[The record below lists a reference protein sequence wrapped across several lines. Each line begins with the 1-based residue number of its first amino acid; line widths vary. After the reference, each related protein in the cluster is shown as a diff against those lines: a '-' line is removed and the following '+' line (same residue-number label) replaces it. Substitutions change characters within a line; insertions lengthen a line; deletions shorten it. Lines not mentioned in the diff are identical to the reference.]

1 MTVKI
6 NGISHIFQTKAGE
19 IPALD
24 DVSAT
29 ISEGEFVSV
38 VGPSGC
44 GKSTLLRIVAGLITP
59 TQGGIEIDGKS
70 VEEPLGDA
78 GFVFQKPVLF
88 PWRTV
93 TANVMF
99 PYEMRAQRDRDL
111 RAKRAAYEKRA
122 RELLELVGLTGFEK
136 SYPRE
141 LSGGM
146 AQRVSI
152 CRALLLDPQV
162 LLMDEPFGALDEFS
176 RDRLNVELL
185 RIWQETRKT
194 VFFVTHH
201 IPEAVFLSDRVLA
214 LSPRPGELLGDLTV
228 DLPRPRTPEVRETVE
243 FLQETVRVRKHL
255 RFDEAVGQAA
265 G

>member
-6 NGISHIFQTKAGE
+6 DNINHVFETKAGQ
-19 IPALD
+19 IPALR
-24 DVSAT
+24 DVSAS
-29 ISEGEFVSV
+29 IADGEFVSV

-44 GKSTLLRIVAGLITP
+44 GKSTLLRIVAGLIKP
-59 TQGGIEIDGKS
+59 TEGTVSFDGKP
-70 VEEPLGDA
+70 VEGPLADA

-93 TANVMF
+93 LDNVMF
-99 PYEMRAQRDRDL
+99 PYQMRAQQDGSLRAQRSKYQQRARDL
-111 RAKRAAYEKRA
+111 
-122 RELLELVGLTGFEK
+122 LDLVGLDGFEK
-136 SYPRE
+136 AYPRE

-146 AQRVSI
+146 AQRASI
-152 CRALLLDPQV
+152 CRALLLDPAV

-201 IPEAVFLSDRVLA
+201 IPEAVFLSDRVIA
-214 LSPRPGELLGDLTV
+214 LSPRPGEVLGDLTIQ
-228 DLPRPRTPEVRETVE
+228 LSRPRSPDVREAVP
-243 FLQETVRVRKHL
+243 FLEETVRVRKHL
-255 RFDEAVGQAA
+255 RFDEPVSQA